1 MKKIIIFVTIFLLQI
16 STLFADSLINN
27 FPQPFFA
34 FWSCDAKFA
43 SEILG
48 YTDKDNEVAKA
59 FKEIYACFKER
70 FSIDLE
76 KEFETVSVFAVPGTN
91 GISGLGVF
99 SGKFNT
105 NNLVKTIKSILPKEK
120 SEDIR
125 LETTKINDKE
135 IQVIV
140 YADKRIIFYNE
151 ETILFAPE
159 GVYPL
164 IGNSIT
170 FTKAPQDVAKLMEK
184 NKRLVYIP
192 KASVMFLSALNLPPE
207 LISGINSIAGFI
219 DSDFVNI
226 EMAFND
232 SNSANHMLTELKKM
246 IKAYSD
252 HYSNEFEK
260 RKKSLDDVFVGDL
273 SEQILGMYLA
283 AKGKDFIDSLN
294 FEIRGNNL
302 VVTTKAEGFRILTGI
317 VGSVASAF
325 APGRGHGPGHGPGNP
340 PPLGR
345 DSKYACYS
353 NIRVLTG
360 AVEMYNMDHAT
371 MMSTLDTDTLV
382 KEHYL
387 KYPPK
392 GPDPDCEYYSEGDLI
407 EDGIIACKK
416 HGALPK
422 R

>member
-43 SEILG
+43 NELFG

-59 FKEIYACFKER
+59 FKEVYACFKER

-76 KEFETVSVFAVPGTN
+76 KEFETISVFAVPGTN

-164 IGNSIT
+164 IGNNIT

-340 PPLGR
+340 PSLGR

>member
-76 KEFETVSVFAVPGTN
+76 KEFETISIFAVPGPS
-91 GISGLGVF
+91 GVGGLGVF

-105 NNLVKTIKSILPKEK
+105 NNLIKTIKSILPREK
-120 SEDIR
+120 SEDVK
-125 LETTKINDKE
+125 LETITINGKE
-135 IQVIV
+135 VQVIV
-140 YADKRIIFYNE
+140 YADYRIIFYND
-151 ETILFAPE
+151 ETILFTSE

-170 FTKAPQDVAKLMEK
+170 FTKAPQDVAKIMEK
-184 NKRLVYIP
+184 NKRVFYLP
-192 KASVMFLSALNLPPE
+192 KAAVMFLSALKVPPE
-207 LISGINSIAGFI
+207 LISGINSFTGFI
-219 DSDFVNI
+219 NDDFVNI

-232 SNSANHMLTELKKM
+232 SNSANLTLTELKKI

-252 HYSNEFEK
+252 NYSNEFEK
-260 RKKSLDDVFVGDL
+260 RKKSLDDVFVGNL

-325 APGRGHGPGHGPGNP
+325 APGRGHGPGPGRGNP
-340 PPLGR
+340 PPFGG
-345 DSKYACYS
+345 DSKQACYS
-353 NIRVLTG
+353 NIRVLSG
-360 AVEMYNMDHAT
+360 GVEMYNMDHAT
-371 MMSTLDTDTLV
+371 MMSTLDIDALV

-387 KYPPK
+387 KYPPQ
-392 GPDPDCEYYSEGDLI
+392 GPDPECEYYSEGDLA